1 MRHEQGRFHLAE
13 RALGDIAGS
22 LPQNFLTIFPKQAES
37 HEAPRID
44 AGGAGFLGLAI
55 YKCNVGADLWG
66 IRPAKGGLA
75 KGHAIYRHQSGD
87 SGHSPFMRFVVRLS
101 LDIVPVSRGP
111 VGSRFQAPPGPNL
124 FHHGNRIPSILLDT
138 KTSQS

>member
-1 MRHEQGRFHLAE
+1 MRHDQGRFHLAE
-13 RALGDIAGS
+13 RALGDIVGS

-66 IRPAKGGLA
+66 IRPAKGEDWPKVMPSVGINRVTA
-75 KGHAIYRHQSGD
+75 VTA
-87 SGHSPFMRFVVRLS
+87 LS
-101 LDIVPVSRGP
+101 
-111 VGSRFQAPPGPNL
+111 
-124 FHHGNRIPSILLDT
+124 
-138 KTSQS
+138 